1 MQPQRQCKEKGRE
14 SAYTAWS
21 SDKRTTTSQGRAV
34 GGWGWGNTSPHG
46 MWRRALT
53 QALPALLLPT
63 RSDYTTRY
71 GRPYGQH
78 RMQCMAQ
85 RQQPCDHIGCV
96 VSACPCNDSTRHNR
110 PAMIQRRYRMPS
122 VQHIPTLEGSRVS
135 ITMLYSDGA
144 EGARLRIVIVS
155 VDNAVEVADVLP
167 LELAELGWFRWK

>member
-1 MQPQRQCKEKGRE
+1 MQEDGQEERIHCMVIGQAHNAISGKGG
-14 SAYTAWS
+14 W
-21 SDKRTTTSQGRAV
+21 
-34 GGWGWGNTSPHG
+34 GWGWGNTSPHG

-85 RQQPCDHIGCV
+85 RQQPCDHIGCA
-96 VSACPCNDSTRHNR
+96 VSACPCNDITRHNR

-135 ITMLYSDGA
+135 ITMVYSDGA

-155 VDNAVEVADVLP
+155 VDNAVEVADGLP
-167 LELAELGWFRWK
+167 VELAELGWFRWK